1 MSSLI
6 ICGLCFI
13 DHARLIFCIEKKMNL
28 ALSSVLTCDVDSNVS
43 DLYFVIHKLAVGLH
57 LTSFQ
62 RLM

>member
-1 MSSLI
+1 
-6 ICGLCFI
+6 
-13 DHARLIFCIEKKMNL
+13 MNL

-43 DLYFVIHKLAVGLH
+43 DLYFVVHKLAVGLH